1 MDSFNNNDAFKQFVK
16 GKLADYKQEVPP
28 NGWEELEKSI
38 LASQKM
44 KVVHARWLIT
54 SVAAVA
60 AALIGVFF
68 LFQNTKEELSILTTE
83 NKTEEA
89 VSSTNKPTNKKEKPL
104 ITKPD
109 QTKIETTATPLL
121 ADNTPKLQPAK
132 HAAIV
137 NENQKQPSLAISDEN
152 SDTKKSVA
160 SEKNESSTEKN
171 RTPDIDEE
179 TKQQM
184 IQDFINQGKES
195 STIVNDTKPIKRKG
209 RYALS
214 LSGRSGLSSQQNST
228 LPSTLRAS
236 VSDSYGMFTMSK
248 MQAHNEGEK
257 VNPESET
264 THKQPISLGVLTS
277 FNITPKLQVETGL
290 IYTHLS
296 SETTNRSE
304 SFTNTE
310 KVQFH
315 YLGVPLNINYTLL
328 SVNKL
333 NLFVTA
339 GTMVEK
345 DINGKIRYND
355 EKDISSVVNGGYA
368 NESSAKIN
376 QKNPQWSIAGG
387 VGITYPLYHKTHLFG
402 KVGGRYY
409 INANNEYKTYYSDEK
424 LGLDI
429 QVGIKFNF

>member
-1 MDSFNNNDAFKQFVK
+1 MDSLNNNDAFKQFVK

-38 LASQKM
+38 LASQKT
-44 KVVHARWLIT
+44 KVMHTRWLAS

-68 LFQNTKEELSILTTE
+68 LFQNTKEELSTLITE
-83 NKTEEA
+83 TKTEKTQIP
-89 VSSTNKPTNKKEKPL
+89 SKKEEKSL
-104 ITKPD
+104 ITKQS
-109 QTKIETTATPLL
+109 QTRVEATATPLL
-121 ADNTPKLQPAK
+121 ADNASKLQQTT
-132 HAAIV
+132 HQAIV
-137 NENQKQPSLAISDEN
+137 TENKVQPALTVSDKSLEAKEDI
-152 SDTKKSVA
+152 A
-160 SEKNESSTEKN
+160 SEREESTIDKK
-171 RTPDIDEE
+171 RTSDIDDE
-179 TKQQM
+179 KRQQM

-195 STIVNDTKPIKRKG
+195 SSIIDDTKQIKRKN
-209 RYALS
+209 RFAIS
-214 LSGRSGLSSQQNST
+214 LSGRSGLSSQQNNT

-248 MQAHNEGEK
+248 MQAYNEDEK

-277 FNITPKLQVETGL
+277 FNITPKMQIETGL

-368 NESSAKIN
+368 NESYAKIN

-429 QVGIKFNF
+429 QAGIKFNF

>member
-1 MDSFNNNDAFKQFVK
+1 MDSFNSNDAFKQFVK
-16 GKLADYKQEVPP
+16 GKLADYKQDVPP

-38 LASQKM
+38 LASQKT
-44 KVVHARWLIT
+44 KVMHTRWLAS

-68 LFQNTKEELSILTTE
+68 LFQNTKEELSTLTTE
-83 NKTEEA
+83 TKTEEIQ
-89 VSSTNKPTNKKEKPL
+89 TPTKKEEKPL
-104 ITKPD
+104 ITKQS
-109 QTKIETTATPLL
+109 QTKVETTATPLL
-121 ADNTPKLQPAK
+121 ANNTSELQQAT
-132 HAAIV
+132 HHAIV
-137 NENQKQPSLAISDEN
+137 TENERQPSTTISD
-152 SDTKKSVA
+152 KSF
-160 SEKNESSTEKN
+160 
-171 RTPDIDEE
+171 E
-179 TKQQM
+179 TKENTAQERDESIIEKKRTSNIDDEKRQQM

-195 STIVNDTKPIKRKG
+195 STIVDDTKKAKEKS
-209 RYALS
+209 RYAIS
-214 LSGRSGLSSQQNST
+214 LSGRSGISSQQNNT
-228 LPSTLRAS
+228 IPSTLRAS

-248 MQAHNEGEK
+248 MQSYNEDEK

-277 FNITPKLQVETGL
+277 FNITPKLQIETGL

-296 SETTNRSE
+296 SESTNRSK

-315 YLGVPLNINYTLL
+315 YLGVPLNVNYTVL
-328 SVNKL
+328 SVNNL

-368 NESSAKIN
+368 NKSSAKIN
-376 QKNPQWSIAGG
+376 QENPQWSIAGG
-387 VGITYPLYHKTHLFG
+387 VGITYPLYYKTHLFG

>member
-1 MDSFNNNDAFKQFVK
+1 MDSLNNNDAFKQFVK

-38 LASQKM
+38 LASQKT
-44 KVVHARWLIT
+44 KVMHTRWLAS

-68 LFQNTKEELSILTTE
+68 LFQNTKEELSTLTTE
-83 NKTEEA
+83 TKTEKTQIP
-89 VSSTNKPTNKKEKPL
+89 SKKEEKSL
-104 ITKPD
+104 ITKQS
-109 QTKIETTATPLL
+109 QTRVEATATPLL
-121 ADNTPKLQPAK
+121 ADNASKLQQTT
-132 HAAIV
+132 HQAIV
-137 NENQKQPSLAISDEN
+137 TENKVQPALTVSDKSLEAKEDI
-152 SDTKKSVA
+152 A
-160 SEKNESSTEKN
+160 SEREESTIDKK
-171 RTPDIDEE
+171 RTSDIDDE
-179 TKQQM
+179 KRQQM
-184 IQDFINQGKES
+184 IQDFINQGKDS
-195 STIVNDTKPIKRKG
+195 SSIIDDTKQIKRKN
-209 RYALS
+209 RFAIS
-214 LSGRSGLSSQQNST
+214 LSGRSGLSSQQNNT

-248 MQAHNEGEK
+248 MQAYNEDEK

-277 FNITPKLQVETGL
+277 FNITPKMQIETGL

-368 NESSAKIN
+368 NESYAKIN

>member
-16 GKLADYKQEVPP
+16 GKLANYKQEVPP

-38 LASQKM
+38 LASQKT
-44 KVVHARWLIT
+44 KVMHTRWLAS

-68 LFQNTKEELSILTTE
+68 LFQNTKEELSTLITE
-83 NKTEEA
+83 TKTEKTQIP
-89 VSSTNKPTNKKEKPL
+89 SKKEEKSL
-104 ITKPD
+104 ITKQS
-109 QTKIETTATPLL
+109 QTRVEATATPLL
-121 ADNTPKLQPAK
+121 ADNASKLQQTT
-132 HAAIV
+132 HQAIV
-137 NENQKQPSLAISDEN
+137 TENKVQPALTVSDKSLEAKEDI
-152 SDTKKSVA
+152 A
-160 SEKNESSTEKN
+160 SEREESTIDKK
-171 RTPDIDEE
+171 RTSDIDDE
-179 TKQQM
+179 KRQQM

-195 STIVNDTKPIKRKG
+195 SSIIDDTKQIKRKN
-209 RYALS
+209 RFAIS
-214 LSGRSGLSSQQNST
+214 LSGRSGLSSQQNNT

-248 MQAHNEGEK
+248 MQAYNEDEK

-277 FNITPKLQVETGL
+277 FDITPKLQVETGL

-368 NESSAKIN
+368 NESYAKIN

>member
-38 LASQKM
+38 LASQKT
-44 KVVHARWLIT
+44 KVMHTRWLAS

-68 LFQNTKEELSILTTE
+68 LFQNTKEELSTLITE
-83 NKTEEA
+83 TKTEKTQIP
-89 VSSTNKPTNKKEKPL
+89 SKKEEKSL
-104 ITKPD
+104 ITKQS
-109 QTKIETTATPLL
+109 QTRVEATATPLL
-121 ADNTPKLQPAK
+121 ADNASKLQQTT
-132 HAAIV
+132 HQAIV
-137 NENQKQPSLAISDEN
+137 TENKVQPALTVSDKSLEAKEDI
-152 SDTKKSVA
+152 A
-160 SEKNESSTEKN
+160 SEREESTIDKK
-171 RTPDIDEE
+171 RTSDIDDE
-179 TKQQM
+179 KRQQM

-195 STIVNDTKPIKRKG
+195 SSIIDDTKQIKRKN
-209 RYALS
+209 RFAIS
-214 LSGRSGLSSQQNST
+214 LSGRSGLSSQQNNT

-248 MQAHNEGEK
+248 MQAYNEDEK

-277 FNITPKLQVETGL
+277 FNITPKMQIETGL

-368 NESSAKIN
+368 NESYAKIN

>member
-16 GKLADYKQEVPP
+16 GKLANYKQEAPP

-38 LASQKM
+38 LVSQKT
-44 KVVHARWLIT
+44 KVMHARWLAS

-68 LFQNTKEELSILTTE
+68 LFQNTKEELSTLTTE
-83 NKTEEA
+83 TKTEETQIP
-89 VSSTNKPTNKKEKPL
+89 SKKEEKSL
-104 ITKPD
+104 ITK
-109 QTKIETTATPLL
+109 QSKTKVEATATPLL
-121 ADNTPKLQPAK
+121 ADNASKLQQTT
-132 HAAIV
+132 HQAIV
-137 NENQKQPSLAISDEN
+137 TENKAQPALTVSDKSLEAKEDI
-152 SDTKKSVA
+152 A
-160 SEKNESSTEKN
+160 SEREESTIEKK
-171 RTPDIDEE
+171 RTSDIDDE
-179 TKQQM
+179 KRQQM

-195 STIVNDTKPIKRKG
+195 SSIIDDTKQIKRKN
-209 RYALS
+209 RLAIS
-214 LSGRSGLSSQQNST
+214 LSGRSGLSSQQNNT

-248 MQAHNEGEK
+248 MQAYNEDEK
-257 VNPESET
+257 VSPESET

-429 QVGIKFNF
+429 QAGIKFNF